1 MASAVTVQK
10 IGSTSAIKT
19 YFNVPGATTA
29 TVVTDNGG
37 SAVYLDMSQFEN
49 VAVDV
54 MNAVSG
60 SSSGP
65 SLVDI
70 VGADDSSG
78 TNVTTIV
85 SSGAISPA
93 ITTVGKNVFVECSA
107 EQIKEVS
114 AASGFTFRYVGCRI
128 TTSNSGDKH
137 SVTFIRTNS
146 KSPQL
151 NLTTPAPTPY

>member
-1 MASAVTVQK
+1 MASAVTTQK
-10 IGSTSAIKT
+10 VGSSNAIKT
-19 YFNVPGATTA
+19 YFHVPGATSA
-29 TVVTDNGG
+29 TVCNDNGG
-37 SAVYLDMSQFEN
+37 SAVWLDMSQYEA
-49 VAVDV
+49 VGVDV

-70 VGADDSSG
+70 VGADDASG

-93 ITTVGKNVFVECSA
+93 ITTVGKNVFVECTA
-107 EQIKEVS
+107 EQVKEVS
-114 AASGFTFRYVGCRI
+114 AASGFTFRYVSVRI
-128 TTSNSGDKH
+128 TTSNSGDKQA
-137 SVTFIRTNS
+137 VTFIRTLP